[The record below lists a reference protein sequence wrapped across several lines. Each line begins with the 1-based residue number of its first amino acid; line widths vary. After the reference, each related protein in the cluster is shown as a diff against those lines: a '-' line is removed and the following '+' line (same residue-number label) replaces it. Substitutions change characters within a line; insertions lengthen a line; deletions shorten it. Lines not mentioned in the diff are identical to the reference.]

1 MNYTF
6 SDRIGSLQPSA
17 IREILKYSSI
27 KEFIS
32 LSAGNPAPEAF
43 PTEAIAEISAD
54 IFKNHPIDALQYSVT
69 EGYTPLRDHLKE
81 YMRKKNSV
89 GTDDDEL
96 IITSGAQQVMELS
109 AKALCNEGDTVI
121 CEDPSFIGSLNAF
134 RSYGLRLCGV
144 AMEENGISVEKL
156 EQALKTEKNV
166 RFIYTIPNFQNP
178 TGATMSLE
186 KRREVY
192 RLAKQYGVMIVED
205 NPYGDIRFAGEDLP
219 SIKSFDTDGIVIY
232 AGSFSKVLSPGM
244 RVGFTVAPKPVVSK
258 LVVCKQVSDVHTNIW
273 SQIVAHEFMTKY
285 DYEAHLENNRR
296 IYKHKA
302 ELMMQ
307 LIDSELSDF
316 VTYTPVEGGLFIWCR
331 IKNDADMN
339 EFCADAARNS
349 VGIVPGN
356 AFAADESQ
364 KSCSFRLNYSTPT
377 DDDMTAGIKI
387 LHDIS
392 RKYL

>member
-1 MNYTF
+1 
-6 SDRIGSLQPSA
+6 
-17 IREILKYSSI
+17 
-27 KEFIS
+27 
-32 LSAGNPAPEAF
+32 
-43 PTEAIAEISAD
+43 
-54 IFKNHPIDALQYSVT
+54 
-69 EGYTPLRDHLKE
+69 
-81 YMRKKNSV
+81 
-89 GTDDDEL
+89 
-96 IITSGAQQVMELS
+96 
-109 AKALCNEGDTVI
+109 
-121 CEDPSFIGSLNAF
+121 
-134 RSYGLRLCGV
+134 
-144 AMEENGISVEKL
+144 
-156 EQALKTEKNV
+156 
-166 RFIYTIPNFQNP
+166 
-178 TGATMSLE
+178 
-186 KRREVY
+186 
-192 RLAKQYGVMIVED
+192 MIVED

-307 LIDSELSDF
+307 LIDSKLSDF